1 VTRTSGGVGGREPR
15 GSPLSRL
22 DVQRTE
28 TTVVKLSINANGD
41 LEAGQQAV
49 PPTVYLDHWALRAFS
64 EDQEW
69 ASRLTVALSSQEG
82 TLALSWA
89 NLAEFTKVTDQR
101 QARLAG
107 TLIEANLPRI
117 FLLEVNPF
125 TVIEREDHLLAGG
138 PPVPPHGDQDFLRAL
153 VMLKPRALTLFT
165 AHNLFTAVQRPG
177 SVTRADSMADMFVSR
192 LATMRDEIQG
202 DSTLRAALG
211 RPATT
216 VPIQRGTRF
225 ILQELV
231 RALILDKG
239 TKITCND
246 AFDFFHAVVPVAY
259 CDFVLLDG
267 YWETQV
273 NRVRSRFQASDLPVP
288 MAIVFSR
295 RREGIERFIQQLEQ
309 A

>member
-1 VTRTSGGVGGREPR
+1 
-15 GSPLSRL
+15 
-22 DVQRTE
+22 
-28 TTVVKLSINANGD
+28 VVKLSINANGD
-41 LEAGQQAV
+41 LEAGQQAL

-69 ASRLTVALSSQEG
+69 ASRLTAALRDREG

-101 QARLAG
+101 QARLAE
-107 TLIEANLPRI
+107 TLIEANLARI

-125 TVIEREDHLLAGG
+125 TVIEREDQLLAGG
-138 PPVPPHGDQDFLRAL
+138 PPVPPHGDPDFLGAL
-153 VMLKPRALTLFT
+153 VMLKPRALTLLT
-165 AHNLFTAVQRPG
+165 AHSLFNAVQRPG
-177 SVTRADSMADMFVSR
+177 SAERTDSMADMFVSR
-192 LATMRDEIQG
+192 LATMRDEIQV
-202 DSTLRAALG
+202 DSIFRAALR

-216 VPIQRGTRF
+216 ASIQRGTRF

-239 TKITCND
+239 TKITRND
-246 AFDFFHAVVPVAY
+246 AFDFFHTVVPVAY

-267 YWETQV
+267 YWETQID
-273 NRVRSRFQASDLPVP
+273 RVRSRFQASDPSVP
-288 MAIVFSR
+288 MAMVFSR
-295 RREGIERFIQQLEQ
+295 RREGIERFVRQLEQ